1 MITIR
6 FEQFMAVCSQ
16 MVREPVSNRN
26 KTRITI
32 AQITPES
39 RKQKK

>member
-1 MITIR
+1 
-6 FEQFMAVCSQ
+6 MAVCSK
-16 MVREPVSNRN
+16 MVRERVNNRN

-32 AQITPES
+32 AQAILES